1 MKTGQM
7 FIVTMVFLI
16 AMIFSVQQLLF
27 RYTAIDLTSPPQTT
41 DAYLVDNIKS
51 SFQAAT
57 DSSDICSDARKNV
70 KEMKNVIT
78 KNIKSGYSIDISGE
92 LNCTE
97 SGDWPAPPELTIYLT
112 LTGTGPQ
119 SETKAKFEFYRT

>member
-16 AMIFSVQQLLF
+16 AMIFSVQQLLI
-27 RYTAIDLTSPPQTT
+27 RYTAIDLTTPPQTT
-41 DAYLVDNIKS
+41 DAYLVENIKIAFQS
-51 SFQAAT
+51 SM
-57 DSSDICSDARKNV
+57 DSSNFCSDARKNV
-70 KEMKNVIT
+70 REMKNIIT

-97 SGDWPAPPELTIYLT
+97 SGDWPGPPELTLYLT
-112 LTGTGPQ
+112 LIGPS
-119 SETKAKFEFYRT
+119 SETKATFELYR